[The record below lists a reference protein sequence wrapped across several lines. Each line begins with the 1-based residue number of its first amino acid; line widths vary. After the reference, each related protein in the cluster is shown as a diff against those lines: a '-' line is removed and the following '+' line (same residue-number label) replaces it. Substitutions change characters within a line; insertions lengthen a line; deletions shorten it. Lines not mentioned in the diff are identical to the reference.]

1 MYCYGG
7 AEESKGG
14 DGEEEKDGDAAAA
27 LPHTVVP
34 VGAPSVYWCGSA
46 EEKKGCEGDS
56 AATYAHAAAP
66 VGAPSAAAAGL

>member
-27 LPHTVVP
+27 MPHAVALSSTTGV
-34 VGAPSVYWCGSA
+34 SQRNS
-46 EEKKGCEGDS
+46 DS
-56 AATYAHAAAP
+56 RP
-66 VGAPSAAAAGL
+66 